1 MATGG
6 DDPKKPSPL
15 KTLFN
20 LERSLTGGST
30 SPDVIK
36 DVLSDLKPSDRTTST
51 SNLDPKQSRSD
62 LKTQSR
68 KGSTTSLKTV
78 GTGNPNSMTNVVS
91 GSAKD
96 LGTKPKGQLPSAKL
110 VAEDAVEAEEP
121 YLFAEVSDDDNEPD
135 VLDFD
140 LNLLDPEKENDA
152 EIHTLAAIFP
162 NIQLRPED
170 LAKDPEPTLKR
181 VVDLKGLTK
190 YADIEKYIQ
199 YYKDLCQYRR
209 KIYTHAQMIL
219 QKLQTKAY
227 SNDELDDLLFYTEN
241 SSRGLAFVNA
251 KLINLYDAS
260 IEQKRS
266 HLCGMKNLYRAIA
279 YLKYAVN
286 KAEADRAKAKYEKAR
301 YRSDANKAER
311 QTVSTTKVNQPPQV
325 HNSILTESGTGH
337 PGYWPGTGKGERRG
351 ERGEKPQRGNDPPFQ
366 FVQNDGKDPLDTF
379 IEEFVFALCNKS
391 SDNRPDYRGI
401 LKPKLD
407 LFDGDAL
414 VYKNWKKWFIL
425 FHSPSQNFPDP
436 YLAVVLRNHLRGE
449 ARSVVD
455 PYFRTGNYHGMWEQL
470 DLKYGSGHT
479 QFVVPNNPGPESK
492 LAQNC

>member
-6 DDPKKPSPL
+6 HPKQPREL
-15 KTLFN
+15 
-20 LERSLTGGST
+20 LTRG
-30 SPDVIK
+30 SPDVFK
-36 DVLSDLKPSDRTTST
+36 DALSDLKPSDRTASTST
-51 SNLDPKQSRSD
+51 LDLIQSKSGV
-62 LKTQSR
+62 KTQPGKR
-68 KGSTTSLKTV
+68 LTTSLKTV
-78 GTGNPNSMTNVVS
+78 GTGNLSSMTNVAS
-91 GSAKD
+91 GFAKD
-96 LGTKPKGQLPSAKL
+96 FGAKPKGQIPSAKL
-110 VAEDAVEAEEP
+110 VAEEVVAKEP
-121 YLFAEVSDDDNEPD
+121 YLFAEVSNDEKEPD

-152 EIHTLAAIFP
+152 KIHTLAAIFP
-162 NIQLRPED
+162 NIQLKPED
-170 LAKDPEPTLKR
+170 LAKDPELTLQR
-181 VVDLKGLTK
+181 VVDLKGFLK
-190 YADIEKYIQ
+190 YADLEKYIQ

-241 SSRGLAFVNA
+241 SSKGLAFVNA

-266 HLCGMKNLYRAIA
+266 HLCGMKNLYRAID

-286 KAEADRAKAKYEKAR
+286 KAEADQAKAKYEKAR
-301 YRSDANKAER
+301 YRIDAYKAER
-311 QTVSTTKVNQPPQV
+311 QTVSTAKVNQPPQV
-325 HNSILTESGTGH
+325 NSSILTESGTGH
-337 PGYWPGTGKGERRG
+337 PGYWPGTGKGERQG
-351 ERGEKPQRGNDPPFQ
+351 ERGEKPKRGNDPPFQ

-379 IEEFVFALCNKS
+379 IEEFVFAFCNKS

-407 LFDGDAL
+407 LFDGDAS

-449 ARSVVD
+449 ARSIVD
-455 PYFRTGNYHGMWEQL
+455 PYFGALNYHGMWEQL

-479 QFVVPNNPGPESK
+479 QIVVPINPGLENK